1 MATKQKKPMA
11 KTIIKAA
18 VIIGVLI
25 IPLMYSYFYLSAFWD
40 PYSRL
45 QDVSVAVVN
54 LDQGAKING
63 KDRNVGKEICDN
75 LEEDG
80 SLDFHFVSEA
90 DAKDGLMNDK
100 YYAEVLIPADL
111 TDSIST
117 ASKNTKKQHAQI
129 QYVANQKRN
138 YLASQI
144 LESGMM
150 PTIKETVNGA
160 VNKEIT
166 ATLTDKLY
174 SVPDALEILKDGL
187 QQLSDGAGSVK
198 NGTQQLS
205 TATIS
210 LNVGGALPFCTSA
223 PQTSMEASV
232 CTFEEPVAP
241 PMPSR
246 PVRPPSRMMI
256 SPGSDVSL
264 FTSFLGAAPMTAPIS
279 MRFAT

>member
-11 KTIIKAA
+11 KTIIKAV

-54 LDQGAKING
+54 LDKGAKING
-63 KDRNVGKEICDN
+63 KDRNVGKEICDH

-80 SLDFHFVSEA
+80 SLNFHFVSEA
-90 DAKDGLMNDK
+90 DAKDG
-100 YYAEVLIPADL
+100 LIPADL

-198 NGTQQLS
+198 GGTQQLS

-210 LNVGGALPFCTSA
+210 WRSWAKP
-223 PQTSMEASV
+223 
-232 CTFEEPVAP
+232 
-241 PMPSR
+241 
-246 PVRPPSRMMI
+246 
-256 SPGSDVSL
+256 
-264 FTSFLGAAPMTAPIS
+264 API
-279 MRFAT
+279 

>member
-54 LDQGAKING
+54 LDKGAKING
-63 KDRNVGKEICDN
+63 KDRNVGKEICDH

-174 SVPDALEILKDGL
+174 SVPRCQSLRIHRPE
-187 QQLSDGAGSVK
+187 SAGR
-198 NGTQQLS
+198 NRP
-205 TATIS
+205 S
-210 LNVGGALPFCTSA
+210 LCGSPHEGDRTEPETVRRETGRKETGYLRGRSA
-223 PQTSMEASV
+223 PSGFRGFS
-232 CTFEEPVAP
+232 TFIVP
-241 PMPSR
+241 P
-246 PVRPPSRMMI
+246 
-256 SPGSDVSL
+256 L
-264 FTSFLGAAPMTAPIS
+264 
-279 MRFAT
+279 